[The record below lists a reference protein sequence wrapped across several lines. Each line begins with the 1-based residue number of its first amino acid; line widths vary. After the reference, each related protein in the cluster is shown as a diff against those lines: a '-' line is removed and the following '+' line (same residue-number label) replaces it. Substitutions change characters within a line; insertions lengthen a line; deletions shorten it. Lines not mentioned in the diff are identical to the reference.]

1 MPDAVCRLEILRI
14 HTKNMKLADDLDLE
28 QVSTRIRT
36 GDFIFNLTQT
46 MMVNSDEYLIS
57 TIVNPEDD
65 RILTLI
71 LSFTSNTNCF
81 CDAS

>member
-28 QVSTRIRT
+28 QVSTRIAT
-36 GDFIFNLTQT
+36 ADVIFNLTQT
-46 MMVNSDEYLIS
+46 MMANSDEYLIR

-65 RILTLI
+65 TILTLI
-71 LSFTSNTNCF
+71 LYFTFNS
-81 CDAS
+81 

>member
-71 LSFTSNTNCF
+71 LSFTFNT
-81 CDAS
+81 

>member
-1 MPDAVCRLEILRI
+1 MLNVKYLMPDAVCRLEILRI

-65 RILTLI
+65 RYFNADFILY
-71 LSFTSNTNCF
+71 F
-81 CDAS
+81 

>member
-14 HTKNMKLADDLDLE
+14 HTKNMKLADDLNLE
-28 QVSTRIRT
+28 QVSTWIRT

-46 MMVNSDEYLIS
+46 MMANSDEYLIR

-71 LSFTSNTNCF
+71 LSFTSNT
-81 CDAS
+81 

>member
-14 HTKNMKLADDLDLE
+14 HTKNMKLADDLNLE

-46 MMVNSDEYLIS
+46 MMFNSDEYLIR

-65 RILTLI
+65 RILPLI
-71 LSFTSNTNCF
+71 LSFTSNT
-81 CDAS
+81 

>member
-1 MPDAVCRLEILRI
+1 MLNVKYLIPDAVCRLEILRI
-14 HTKNMKLADDLDLE
+14 HTKNMKLADDLNLE

-46 MMVNSDEYLIS
+46 MMANSDEYLIR

-65 RILTLI
+65 TILTLI
-71 LSFTSNTNCF
+71 
-81 CDAS
+81 

>member
-14 HTKNMKLADDLDLE
+14 HTKNMKLADDLNLE

-46 MMVNSDEYLIS
+46 MMANSDEYFIR

-71 LSFTSNTNCF
+71 LSFTSNT
-81 CDAS
+81 

>member
-1 MPDAVCRLEILRI
+1 MDIGIPDAVGRMEILRI

-46 MMVNSDEYLIS
+46 MMVNSDEYLIR

-71 LSFTSNTNCF
+71 LSFTSNT
-81 CDAS
+81 

>member
-14 HTKNMKLADDLDLE
+14 HTKNMKLADDLNLE

-46 MMVNSDEYLIS
+46 MMANSDEYLIR

-65 RILTLI
+65 TILTLI
-71 LSFTSNTNCF
+71 LSFTFNT
-81 CDAS
+81 

>member
-36 GDFIFNLTQT
+36 TPANFLWGWGI
-46 MMVNSDEYLIS
+46 E
-57 TIVNPEDD
+57 
-65 RILTLI
+65 
-71 LSFTSNTNCF
+71 
-81 CDAS
+81 

>member
-28 QVSTRIRT
+28 QVSTRIGT
-36 GDFIFNLTQT
+36 GDVIFNLTQT
-46 MMVNSDEYLIS
+46 MMANSDEYLIR

-71 LSFTSNTNCF
+71 LSFTSNT
-81 CDAS
+81 